1 MKSVRFFLLTFL
13 ICGASCSASAAVTA
27 SLDRNQIALGETVR
41 LQLQH
46 DGSADSQPDIGA
58 LKRDFDVLGTSRGS
72 SVQFINGNTSSQTQI
87 SLVLAPKH
95 DGKIVIPPLQW
106 DGQQS
111 AALEL
116 TVTSGGAPQGTVPN
130 AATPQGAEA
139 GNSHVF
145 VTATPDQKQ
154 PYVQAAIVL
163 TVRLYADEPIY
174 QASLNL
180 PASDDVLIRPLGE
193 DRQTSE
199 SRNGHTYQVVE
210 RKYLLFPQRS
220 GKLSING
227 PVLDAQVPDAS
238 GNDPFGNDPFF
249 SNAFGRLPLAGMLN
263 STRPLHL
270 VAKQIELSVKPRPVG
285 ATGSNWL
292 PAQRMTLEEQW
303 HPDAQTVHV
312 GEPITRHLHL
322 AALALTGAQ
331 LPDLSQLM
339 AVPDGIRT
347 YPDQAKTDDQPQG
360 ATVLGSRDQ
369 DIALIAQR
377 AGRYMLPALK
387 LSWWDT
393 QHNVQREVALPAR
406 TLNVLPAADG
416 STQLSTPP
424 NPLNSQPSSPQDNA
438 AGSKFSSQPLTFPAQ
453 PAKVVNSTRW
463 QWISVALG
471 LLWIATVL
479 AWWYSRRRVPSA
491 APVTTETAVTNVKA
505 DDAFRAFRQAC
516 LDNDAHAARRY
527 LIAWAAGVWRT
538 DPPIG
543 LNELSRR
550 MEDAKLSDALRRL
563 DRACY
568 IGGAWQGAELAEL
581 LAVPPVGQRT
591 AESKKT
597 TLPELYR

>member
-1 MKSVRFFLLTFL
+1 MKSALLVLFTLFF
-13 ICGASCSASAAVTA
+13 CGASCSASAAVTA
-27 SLDRNQIALGETVR
+27 SLDRNQISLGETVR
-41 LQLQH
+41 LQLQR

-106 DGQQS
+106 GGQQS

-116 TVTSGGAPQGTVPN
+116 TVTPSGASQGNSPQGNVTQP
-130 AATPQGAEA
+130 

-145 VTATPDQKQ
+145 LTATTDQKQ

-180 PASDDVLIRPLGE
+180 PASSDVLIRQLGE

-199 SRNGHTYQVVE
+199 SRNGRTYQVVE

-220 GKLSING
+220 GKLGIDG
-227 PVLDAQVPDAS
+227 PVLDAQVPDTS

-270 VAKQIELSVKPRPVG
+270 VAKRIELSVLPRPAN
-285 ATGSNWL
+285 ATGSSWL
-292 PAQRMTLEEQW
+292 PAQSMTMEEQW

-322 AALALTGAQ
+322 AAMALTGAQ

-339 AVPDGIRT
+339 AVPDGIKT
-347 YPDQAKTDDQPQG
+347 YPDQAKIDDQPQG
-360 ATVLGSRDQ
+360 VTVLGSRDQ

-377 AGRYMLPALK
+377 AGRYVLPALK

-393 QHNVQREVALPAR
+393 LHNAQHEVVLPAR

-416 STQLSTPP
+416 SSRLSTPP
-424 NPLNSQPSSPQDNA
+424 QPTLRQDSS
-438 AGSKFSSQPLTFPAQ
+438 AGSKLAGQPAMLPSQPVKA
-453 PAKVVNSTRW
+453 VNSALW
-463 QWISVALG
+463 QWISVALA
-471 LLWIATVL
+471 LLWSATML
-479 AWWYSRRRVPSA
+479 AWWYSRRRVPA
-491 APVTTETAVTNVKA
+491 AVSVTTEPAVTKA

-516 LDNDAHAARRY
+516 LDNDAPAARRH
-527 LIAWAAGVWRT
+527 LIAWAASVWPT
-538 DPPIG
+538 EPPIG

-550 MEDAKLSDALRRL
+550 LDHGKLSAALRQL
-563 DRACY
+563 DRTCY
-568 IGGAWQGAELAEL
+568 TGGAWQGAELAEL
-581 LAVPPVGQRT
+581 LATPPVNANT
-591 AESKKT
+591 AARKKAA
-597 TLPELYR
+597 LPDLYL